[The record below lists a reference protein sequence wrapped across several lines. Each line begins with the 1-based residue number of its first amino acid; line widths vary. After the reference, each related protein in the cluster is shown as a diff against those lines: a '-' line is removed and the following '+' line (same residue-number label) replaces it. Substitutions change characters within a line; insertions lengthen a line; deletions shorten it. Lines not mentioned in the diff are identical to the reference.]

1 MRPAPK
7 PRWQQAT
14 ALVSLGAGGVVTG
27 LSFVPGSP
35 ADLTSPATLPFALM
49 ALEKSAQAA
58 PSDGAMLR
66 SAIVHVA
73 RHYLGLAERKTPA
86 EMEAIIW
93 QHDSLD
99 GADHGPSCAAFASLT
114 LELGSHLVGQQS
126 WVTGGT
132 SYPWP
137 LHHWVDARVGPN
149 PASPEV
155 VSVLE
160 DAQHHQRWHALGDG
174 YEPQPGD
181 WVLFD
186 GHVEVV
192 TKYAGGVL
200 HTIGGDSLPNF
211 SVNAHEYPGP
221 LSGQGVVGF
230 VDNGLGPAGAAQAG
244 GQVAAPGVDD
254 GLAPQ
259 VPSAQAGPKSHA
271 RQAGRQAP
279 GPAKPRAASA
289 TTSPPVLAPRA
300 IPVPPAVMSRNL
312 LQSRALA
319 ESGAE
324 TSPEGA
330 ALPHPRGRGPTQN
343 SARVV
348 SQPQKADHPRGHNG
362 PERASQVPHLIHGRK
377 SGRADIPATSLQ
389 PPAATPRAR
398 PGQAQIPGVLKRVHR
413 PAAAPRGLAP
423 YQRHQHAAPAQPTT
437 PGSAAER
444 AFIEQVAPGAMATQR
459 RYGVPASVTIA
470 QAIDES
476 GWGQSILATQ
486 DHNLFGIKGS
496 GPAGSDLQ
504 PTQEFIGGQLVDSTA
519 PFRMYYNI
527 GQSIE
532 AHGKL
537 LARSDYFTN
546 AMANK
551 RQPNAFAAA
560 LTGIYATDPSYGVKL
575 VGLMQRYDLYRFDA
589 AAETHGRSRTAT
601 GAAAIPGITG
611 HANPAHDNAAGP
623 AAQIQPS
630 RPAQHGSHPA
640 RPPDPAP
647 NPAPGRTPSPAPTGQ
662 AAPRPV
668 RTPGAAPTSGPTSAS
683 QPLGET
689 GTAPANVATPARQPL
704 GTPNTAQGP
713 GTTAAAQPLR
723 RNSRPNPAQGGS
735 RQDMTPSSDNTPTTA
750 GGQQPRGPELA
761 PASHSIRRA
770 KPGPPPDARQTPGPA
785 AAAESTPVA
794 LPGRAPGAAQVSVAG
809 HRGPSAPAQRPVS
822 NRGSGHQA
830 DSARAVQR
838 SGSPAPGAAPDPA
851 VPGTSQ
857 VGLPAGRPGAESVPP
872 LGPGEADIPGLPQ
885 TGGSPTAH
893 PAHRTRIGP
902 RMRPAHPPANAG
914 RTGPTQPVAT
924 ARPASGYQGSPPAA
938 PAPPAI
944 PHPAGQAAGNT
955 GRAHP
960 GPIRGTAAPGAAMI
974 PGLPSRLPWPTA
986 SGPSAAAAWPATGAA
1001 AGPSTGAAGA
1011 RSTGAAAQPSTGSAA
1026 EPSTGAAT
1034 GLGDIAIPG
1043 LQPTATTPAGRSA
1056 HDADAVS
1063 PGGAWIP
1070 GLPGQISHTAGD
1082 RGHATGA
1089 RQGSGAARTG
1099 SGAAP
1104 YRSPASG
1111 AAHGSDLPPTH
1122 ARRLGPGG
1130 QRPTV
1135 PGHGAA
1141 PAGARPGPASG
1152 PASAPGSPAPAAPV
1166 RAARPAPHAPGSP
1179 APVAPVRAARPA
1191 SHAPGSTPG
1200 AAADSTRV
1208 AAPRSADRAGPAP
1221 TPASA
1226 RPAAARPSP
1235 APGAPASAPASPP
1248 PSAAG
1253 TPFGAAMPD
1262 TAPAGTASLTVA
1274 RYSHHL
1280 PPAVGKA
1287 FLTSAKVPLIR
1298 GASLYV
1304 DVASLSGI
1312 PWEILAACDWMQCR
1326 AKHGLSPV
1334 YGERLGAV
1342 NPDGT
1347 SYRTRS
1353 AALERCSY
1361 DLVELAGSVYE
1372 IDLTRSYPLS
1382 VRELANVFAAFR
1394 WGGLLKAHHTSAME
1408 FPYSVAGLTTR
1419 HMHMRWPN
1427 IDDPQAPDKPGTK
1440 FHRPFG
1446 AVPVVLS
1453 LDYPATA

>member
-58 PSDGAMLR
+58 PSDDAMLR

-137 LHHWVDARVGPN
+137 LHDWVDARVGPN

-155 VSVLE
+155 VSVLQ

-279 GPAKPRAASA
+279 GPAKPRAAAA
-289 TTSPPVLAPRA
+289 TTSQPVLAPRA
-300 IPVPPAVMSRNL
+300 IPVPPAVTSRNL

-330 ALPHPRGRGPTQN
+330 ASPHARGRGPTQN

-348 SQPQKADHPRGHNG
+348 PQPQKADHPRGHNG
-362 PERASQVPHLIHGRK
+362 PERASQAPHLIHGRK

-389 PPAATPRAR
+389 PPAATPTAR

-413 PAAAPRGLAP
+413 PPAAPRGLAP

-551 RQPNAFAAA
+551 HQPNAFAAA

-589 AAETHGRSRTAT
+589 AAQTHGRSRTAT

-623 AAQIQPS
+623 APQIQPS

-640 RPPDPAP
+640 RPPRPGHTSRPAPPPDPAP
-647 NPAPGRTPSPAPTGQ
+647 NPAPGRTPSPAPTAQ

-668 RTPGAAPTSGPTSAS
+668 RTPGTAPATGPTSAS

-689 GTAPANVATPARQPL
+689 GTAPATVATPARQPL
-704 GTPNTAQGP
+704 GTPNTAQSA

-723 RNSRPNPAQGGS
+723 RNIRPNPAQGAS
-735 RQDMTPSSDNTPTTA
+735 RQDMTPSSDNAPTTA

-761 PASHSIRRA
+761 PASHSIRPA
-770 KPGPPPDARQTPGPA
+770 KPGPAPDARQTPGPA

-794 LPGRAPGAAQVSVAG
+794 LPGRTPGSAQVSVAG
-809 HRGPSAPAQRPVS
+809 HGGPPARPSAPLATAGPATS
-822 NRGSGHQA
+822 A
-830 DSARAVQR
+830 DSARAVQH

-857 VGLPAGRPGAESVPP
+857 VGLPAGQPGAESVPP

-885 TGGSPTAH
+885 T
-893 PAHRTRIGP
+893 
-902 RMRPAHPPANAG
+902 AG
-914 RTGPTQPVAT
+914 IADG
-924 ARPASGYQGSPPAA
+924 ASCASDTDRSAD
-938 PAPPAI
+938 
-944 PHPAGQAAGNT
+944 
-955 GRAHP
+955 
-960 GPIRGTAAPGAAMI
+960 
-974 PGLPSRLPWPTA
+974 A
-986 SGPSAAAAWPATGAA
+986 SGPSAGGRTPDRPDPARRH
-1001 AGPSTGAAGA
+1001 GPSGQRLSGQPA
-1011 RSTGAAAQPSTGSAA
+1011 RRASASGDPASGWPSGRKHWPRTSWTNTRDRC
-1026 EPSTGAAT
+1026 SWCC
-1034 GLGDIAIPG
+1034 DDPG
-1043 LQPTATTPAGRSA
+1043 LAQRPPLADGQRAIRGGSMASHGRGSRAIHGRGRSA
-1056 HDADAVS
+1056 IYGRGGTAIDRYG
-1063 PGGAWIP
+1063 GGAIHGRGGRAIHGRGGRP
-1070 GLPGQISHTAGD
+1070 GRHGHSRPPADGYDPG
-1082 RGHATGA
+1082 RPVGA
-1089 RQGSGAARTG
+1089 RR
-1099 SGAAP
+1099 
-1104 YRSPASG
+1104 
-1111 AAHGSDLPPTH
+1111 
-1122 ARRLGPGG
+1122 
-1130 QRPTV
+1130 
-1135 PGHGAA
+1135 
-1141 PAGARPGPASG
+1141 
-1152 PASAPGSPAPAAPV
+1152 
-1166 RAARPAPHAPGSP
+1166 
-1179 APVAPVRAARPA
+1179 
-1191 SHAPGSTPG
+1191 
-1200 AAADSTRV
+1200 
-1208 AAPRSADRAGPAP
+1208 
-1221 TPASA
+1221 
-1226 RPAAARPSP
+1226 
-1235 APGAPASAPASPP
+1235 
-1248 PSAAG
+1248 
-1253 TPFGAAMPD
+1253 
-1262 TAPAGTASLTVA
+1262 
-1274 RYSHHL
+1274 
-1280 PPAVGKA
+1280 
-1287 FLTSAKVPLIR
+1287 
-1298 GASLYV
+1298 
-1304 DVASLSGI
+1304 
-1312 PWEILAACDWMQCR
+1312 
-1326 AKHGLSPV
+1326 
-1334 YGERLGAV
+1334 
-1342 NPDGT
+1342 
-1347 SYRTRS
+1347 
-1353 AALERCSY
+1353 
-1361 DLVELAGSVYE
+1361 
-1372 IDLTRSYPLS
+1372 
-1382 VRELANVFAAFR
+1382 
-1394 WGGLLKAHHTSAME
+1394 
-1408 FPYSVAGLTTR
+1408 
-1419 HMHMRWPN
+1419 
-1427 IDDPQAPDKPGTK
+1427 
-1440 FHRPFG
+1440 
-1446 AVPVVLS
+1446 
-1453 LDYPATA
+1453 